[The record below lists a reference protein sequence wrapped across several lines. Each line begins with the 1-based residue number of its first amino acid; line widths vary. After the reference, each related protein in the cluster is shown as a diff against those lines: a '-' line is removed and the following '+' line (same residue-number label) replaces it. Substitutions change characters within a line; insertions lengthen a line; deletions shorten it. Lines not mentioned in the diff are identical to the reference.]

1 MWVVQSKQDDSDAP
15 ERFLRIGDVVALT
28 GLSKSGVYAAAA
40 NGTFPPQHKIG
51 RRAVAWRSS
60 QVERWMQERVA
71 EAGDSWQRRLGD
83 VAQPVIE
90 KVKP

>member
-1 MWVVQSKQDDSDAP
+1 MPP

-71 EAGDSWQRRLGD
+71 EAGDSWQRPGD
-83 VAQPVIE
+83 VAQTVIE
-90 KVKP
+90 KAKP

>member
-1 MWVVQSKQDDSDAP
+1 
-15 ERFLRIGDVVALT
+15 
-28 GLSKSGVYAAAA
+28 
-40 NGTFPPQHKIG
+40 
-51 RRAVAWRSS
+51 
-60 QVERWMQERVA
+60 MQERVA